1 MESSDDSYDMIP
13 KRPKEFLKLI
23 QQPDAARVLQDVGVD
38 VVSWFLQINFGRRIP
53 TTESP
58 PKLDGGRPDRWVC
71 LTSSR

>member
-38 VVSWFLQINFGRRIP
+38 VVSW
-53 TTESP
+53 
-58 PKLDGGRPDRWVC
+58 
-71 LTSSR
+71 